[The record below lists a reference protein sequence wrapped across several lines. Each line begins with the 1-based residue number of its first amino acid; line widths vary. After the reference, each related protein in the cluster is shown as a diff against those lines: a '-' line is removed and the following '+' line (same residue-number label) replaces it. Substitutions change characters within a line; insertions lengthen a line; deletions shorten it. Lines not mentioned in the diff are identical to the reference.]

1 MSLPMLRLI
10 APLLLSISCSVLLAA
25 EEETLSERDMPAE
38 AGLVSTGV
46 ELPQLP
52 PRQAFDGVLERPLFN
67 TNRRPD
73 ASDAQS
79 SAVSARELRETW
91 RLTGVFM
98 VGTEQKV
105 LLRQRDGEQHKMLTT
120 GMPLDDTWMLNEI
133 TPDAVIMDSGDE
145 QVRLDLLEPRDTEPV
160 ALDTE
165 PEDTQAADT
174 EVRRLDERAREA
186 AEQLQQELQTRR
198 DERNE

>member
-1 MSLPMLRLI
+1 MNIIQALLIGALVLAGIDPAVSAEQENVIPDAAPMD
-10 APLLLSISCSVLLAA
+10 AA
-25 EEETLSERDMPAE
+25 SQSM
-38 AGLVSTGV
+38 
-46 ELPQLP
+46 ELPELP
-52 PRQAFDGVLERPLFN
+52 PRDAFDEILQRPLFN

-73 ASDAQS
+73 ATDSQAT
-79 SAVSARELRETW
+79 AVSARELRETW

-98 VGTEQKV
+98 VGEVQKA
-105 LLRQRDGEQHKMLTT
+105 LLRQRDGEGHRLLTT

-133 TPDAVIMDSGDE
+133 TPEGVVMDSGDE

-160 ALDTE
+160 ASMAEPTE
-165 PEDTQAADT
+165 TEQADS

-186 AEQLQQELQTRR
+186 AEQLQQDLQTTR